1 AIINDHYQDAGVT
14 WQLYQDTDNFHDNPL
29 AWFKSFQ
36 EASSTSEMASRGL
49 SYLGLDAFYEAASNG
64 TLPVISFFVGPTE
77 LSEHPPYMPSEGA
90 WLQKQIVDAVLNGPD
105 YDTTALFISYDET
118 GGFGDHVTPFHSG
131 NVSPWTRGGRVFTER
146 SDHNSQIL
154 FLEAWLETLGY
165 GNVTADYMEPWR
177 WEHMSNLVNAFDF
190 SNLWDSLLR
199 LTLARSFIAYIYY
212 QPNFTVPVI
221 PSVDDP
227 VTDSSGSYTGTATCE
242 STYQVQRPAIPYGNQ
257 IEASAL
263 YFEDGYK
270 EVVGYLTEGRYLT
283 LEKDGYALTNDGS
296 SSTVSLTGSTL
307 GHSSIYQRWVI
318 TYNDE
323 EESQI
328 SYLPTAEVAITFLGN
343 GAGYTMK
350 YKSGSEYIDIRE
362 DALSFTATSAPSQVF
377 SIYSV
382 TYSD

>member
-1 AIINDHYQDAGVT
+1 MIF
-14 WQLYQDTDNFHDNPL
+14 DTFRDL
-29 AWFKSFQ
+29 I
-36 EASSTSEMASRGL
+36 ASIGFRVP
-49 SYLGLDAFYEAASNG
+49 FY
-64 TLPVISFFVGPTE
+64 I
-77 LSEHPPYMPSEGA
+77 
-90 WLQKQIVDAVLNGPD
+90 
-105 YDTTALFISYDET
+105 
-118 GGFGDHVTPFHSG
+118 
-131 NVSPWTRGGRVFTER
+131 VSPWTRGGRVFTER

-257 IEASAL
+257 IEAFAL

-328 SYLPTAEVAITFLGN
+328 SYLP
-343 GAGYTMK
+343 
-350 YKSGSEYIDIRE
+350 
-362 DALSFTATSAPSQVF
+362 SA
-377 SIYSV
+377 Y
-382 TYSD
+382 DGR